1 MTRESFV
8 PLATYP
14 RALRATMSTTLRR
27 SGRRLAAAATATAT
41 EEKERIV
48 KEWREGRGVE
58 RRERSGE
65 EKRER
70 KEEVRDA
77 SDLAPIYVLLLPDFL

>member
-1 MTRESFV
+1 
-8 PLATYP
+8 
-14 RALRATMSTTLRR
+14 
-27 SGRRLAAAATATAT
+27 
-41 EEKERIV
+41 
-48 KEWREGRGVE
+48 VE

-77 SDLAPIYVLLLPDFL
+77 SDLAPIYVLLLPDFS